1 VARRAF
7 SVDILKLEMPAL
19 SPTMSE
25 GTIAKWLKKEGD
37 KVEIG
42 DVVCEIQT
50 DKATVGYES
59 QEEGYIAKILSQEG
73 AASPIGGLIGI
84 MVEEEEDISKVDM
97 SGLKTAAAAPVKE
110 EPAQAPPKQEASQP
124 A

>member
-1 VARRAF
+1 MARRAF
-7 SVDILKLEMPAL
+7 SVDVLKLEMPAL

-73 AASPIGGLIGI
+73 MASPIGGLIGV
-84 MVEEEEDISKVDM
+84 MVEEEEDISKVDV

-110 EPAQAPPKQEASQP
+110 EPAQAPPKQEAS
-124 A
+124 